1 MYHPMRFAESGWN
14 GVLVFVNVLRIEG
27 GWRLDDDSFLSTV
40 LLSSSSHHAVGAQH
54 AHAGPEKEK
63 RCGIV
68 LHSFVVA
75 VIFLS
80 KDRERERKKEV
91 RFLWKRSARGS
102 GFSSLSGRRTL
113 NRFETLNPK
122 PVCFLSIFSPS
133 VCFRNERSTM
143 TTRTHRRRR

>member
-40 LLSSSSHHAVGAQH
+40 MLSSSSHHAVGAQH

-75 VIFLS
+75 VIFYQ
-80 KDRERERKKEV
+80 KTERERKKCARV
-91 RFLWKRSARGS
+91 LWTWRGAADVVF
-102 GFSSLSGRRTL
+102 FSL
-113 NRFETLNPK
+113 
-122 PVCFLSIFSPS
+122 
-133 VCFRNERSTM
+133 
-143 TTRTHRRRR
+143 

>member
-80 KDRERERKKEV
+80 KDREREREKE
-91 RFLWKRSARGS
+91 RSAFLWTGREAQRGS
-102 GFSSLSGRRTL
+102 GFQK
-113 NRFETLNPK
+113 NPK
-122 PVCFLSIFSPS
+122 
-133 VCFRNERSTM
+133 
-143 TTRTHRRRR
+143 

>member
-80 KDRERERKKEV
+80 KDREREKERSSFFV
-91 RFLWKRSARGS
+91 EEKRARC

-113 NRFETLNPK
+113 NRFEL
-122 PVCFLSIFSPS
+122 LSLHFSP
-133 VCFRNERSTM
+133 T
-143 TTRTHRRRR
+143 

>member
-40 LLSSSSHHAVGAQH
+40 TLSSSSHHAVGAQH

-75 VIFLS
+75 VIFYQ
-80 KDRERERKKEV
+80 KTERKKEMRSCV
-91 RFLWKRSARGS
+91 VDLERSADVVF
-102 GFSSLSGRRTL
+102 FSLT
-113 NRFETLNPK
+113 EP
-122 PVCFLSIFSPS
+122 
-133 VCFRNERSTM
+133 
-143 TTRTHRRRR
+143 

>member
-1 MYHPMRFAESGWN
+1 MCAESYTVGPHMYHPMRFAESGWN

-80 KDRERERKKEV
+80 IDREREKE
-91 RFLWKRSARGS
+91 RSAFFVEEKRARG

-113 NRFETLNPK
+113 NRFEL
-122 PVCFLSIFSPS
+122 LSLHFFP
-133 VCFRNERSTM
+133 
-143 TTRTHRRRR
+143 

>member
-27 GWRLDDDSFLSTV
+27 GWRLDDSFLSTV

-75 VIFLS
+75 VIFNQ
-80 KDRERERKKEV
+80 KTERERKKCVFVDLE
-91 RFLWKRSARGS
+91 RSARLVFS
-102 GFSSLSGRRTL
+102 GRTL
-113 NRFETLNPK
+113 NRFE
-122 PVCFLSIFSPS
+122 
-133 VCFRNERSTM
+133 FRVS
-143 TTRTHRRRR
+143 

>member
-113 NRFETLNPK
+113 NRFAF
-122 PVCFLSIFSPS
+122 CFLSISPS

>member
-27 GWRLDDDSFLSTV
+27 GWRLDVDDDSFLSTV

-75 VIFLS
+75 VIFMI
-80 KDRERERKKEV
+80 KRQREKE
-91 RFLWKRSARGS
+91 RSALVCCGLGEKQRMW
-102 GFSSLSGRRTL
+102 FSSLSLT
-113 NRFETLNPK
+113 EP
-122 PVCFLSIFSPS
+122 
-133 VCFRNERSTM
+133 
-143 TTRTHRRRR
+143 

>member
-75 VIFLS
+75 VIL
-80 KDRERERKKEV
+80 KRQREKERSAFFCGLGE
-91 RFLWKRSARGS
+91 RSARKCFS
-102 GFSSLSGRRTL
+102 SSLSDCLT
-113 NRFETLNPK
+113 EEP
-122 PVCFLSIFSPS
+122 
-133 VCFRNERSTM
+133 
-143 TTRTHRRRR
+143 

>member
-1 MYHPMRFAESGWN
+1 MRFAESGWN

-80 KDRERERKKEV
+80 KDRERERKKCVFCGREARAEV
-91 RFLWKRSARGS
+91 VFFSLWKK
-102 GFSSLSGRRTL
+102 
-113 NRFETLNPK
+113 NPK
-122 PVCFLSIFSPS
+122 
-133 VCFRNERSTM
+133 
-143 TTRTHRRRR
+143 

>member
-75 VIFLS
+75 VIFYQ
-80 KDRERERKKEV
+80 KTERERKKCV
-91 RFLWKRSARGS
+91 FVDLRGS
-102 GFSSLSGRRTL
+102 AFLLSNRRTL
-113 NRFETLNPK
+113 NRFD
-122 PVCFLSIFSPS
+122 CFLSISPS
-133 VCFRNERSTM
+133 FGSETNGAR
-143 TTRTHRRRR
+143 